1 MMQNI
6 ANIVMYVLVITI
18 AVSVFR
24 MRNRVYM
31 VQKPKEPVG
40 SDYGAPIGEVFPKTE
55 FTTIDGVPISLIDT
69 RKYTVVFIT
78 SPSCDVCK
86 TLYPLITPF
95 INKFGDEYQ
104 VVSLMFGD
112 RKEIESLQNTIQLI
126 NPIIQ
131 ISSEDLK
138 EIKTERF
145 PFGYILSSDGKVT
158 SRGLVWDQKS
168 LEMLRTWKP
177 RNPKKRRLAF
187 YRESTSSQ
195 VSG

>member
-1 MMQNI
+1 
-6 ANIVMYVLVITI
+6 
-18 AVSVFR
+18 
-24 MRNRVYM
+24 
-31 VQKPKEPVG
+31 
-40 SDYGAPIGEVFPKTE
+40 
-55 FTTIDGVPISLIDT
+55 
-69 RKYTVVFIT
+69 
-78 SPSCDVCK
+78 CDVCK

-95 INKFGDEYQ
+95 LNKCGDEYQ

-168 LEMLRTWKP
+168 LEILRTWKP

-195 VSG
+195 VS